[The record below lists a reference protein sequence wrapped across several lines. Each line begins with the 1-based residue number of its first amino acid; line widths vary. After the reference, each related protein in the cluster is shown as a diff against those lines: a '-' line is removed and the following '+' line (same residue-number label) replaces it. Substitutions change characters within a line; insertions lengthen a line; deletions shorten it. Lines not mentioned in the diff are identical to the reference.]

1 MGRLLRP
8 LCAFRITTPLLPQT
22 LYRTLNQT
30 MLCRTMNVLNQEP
43 DPNVS
48 RPLWWALLPAK
59 ELVRRLEKL
68 HRADIVKCI
77 GNLPHTHCPAYAQK
91 SRRKCCAALVQH
103 VQQRISRLQSLGD
116 YMFLVNVLSV
126 VPFAVPDTRES
137 LLSLVL
143 HLEHST
149 LLVNQC
155 TRQD

>member
-30 MLCRTMNVLNQEP
+30 MLCRTMNHEP

-59 ELVRRLEKL
+59 ELVWHLEKL
-68 HRADIVKCI
+68 HHADIVKCI

-91 SRRKCCAALVQH
+91 SCRKCCAALVQH
-103 VQQRISRLQSLGD
+103 VQW
-116 YMFLVNVLSV
+116 
-126 VPFAVPDTRES
+126 
-137 LLSLVL
+137 
-143 HLEHST
+143 H
-149 LLVNQC
+149 
-155 TRQD
+155 